1 MRMDL
6 ALSDEGYRNVVR
18 SRSAVI
24 PASVTC
30 ETCGL
35 KAPFQDDQF
44 AARYECDRGHAHA
57 AMWAD
62 KVVAGERRLR

>member
-1 MRMDL
+1 MDL
-6 ALSDEGYRNVVR
+6 ALSDEGYRNAFR

-30 ETCGL
+30 ETCWL
-35 KAPFQDDQF
+35 KAPFKDDRF

-62 KVVAGERRLR
+62 KVVAGEQVLR